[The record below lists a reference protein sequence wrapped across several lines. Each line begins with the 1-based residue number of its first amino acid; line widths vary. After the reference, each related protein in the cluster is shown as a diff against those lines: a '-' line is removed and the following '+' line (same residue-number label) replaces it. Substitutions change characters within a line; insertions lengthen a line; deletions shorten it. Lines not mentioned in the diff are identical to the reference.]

1 MRATN
6 HEGFFSHTQNPLTN
20 QIPSFSFI
28 LRYHFLSF
36 SRIPRLHVSFSFFH
50 SRPSA
55 PLCNSV
61 AATIFIRSLTRHH
74 NPHPNNFRALFLW
87 SLAGHLFFGS
97 ICLCLL
103 LIQLSSLFLLLFYS
117 STSFLWIVLTR
128 LLAFE
133 GFGSYSIIIEF

>member
-1 MRATN
+1 MSEKKMQNPKTQKRRSSLKSFIRRSDRMRATN

-87 SLAGHLFFGS
+87 SLAGHLFFWS

-103 LIQLSSLFLLLFYS
+103 LI
-117 STSFLWIVLTR
+117 
-128 LLAFE
+128 
-133 GFGSYSIIIEF
+133 